1 LQAIEGPGQALLAHP
16 LHRTAIKTGPEGVVQ
31 GPAGIHALALE
42 IAEVKASVQVEAN
55 EIHQIIDAGICAF
68 AIGQGRQ
75 RLFAIAQISEYQGRQ
90 KPINLVVKVQGLDQ
104 CFPLVGD
111 GTDKWQEPTEGLQET
126 PARQIPL
133 GGEGQRLVQN
143 GFGAADRLPLGP
155 THGPGRTQEAM
166 GIGKKAGAAA
176 EAGGQAPGMTRTD
189 QGFTGVER
197 LAAAALAPLGLAPML
212 QQHAMALVPVGLKQQ
227 GRTEPGSQVQVPET
241 QMAILM
247 PPICFGSKGL
257 DLADRQ
263 RLGKNLA
270 ALERIGTG
278 GKTLSQGVVQKNN
291 GKVSEGPLLRR
302 KLKLPRP
309 C

>member
-1 LQAIEGPGQALLAHP
+1 
-16 LHRTAIKTGPEGVVQ
+16 
-31 GPAGIHALALE
+31 
-42 IAEVKASVQVEAN
+42 
-55 EIHQIIDAGICAF
+55 
-68 AIGQGRQ
+68 
-75 RLFAIAQISEYQGRQ
+75 
-90 KPINLVVKVQGLDQ
+90 
-104 CFPLVGD
+104 
-111 GTDKWQEPTEGLQET
+111 
-126 PARQIPL
+126 
-133 GGEGQRLVQN
+133 
-143 GFGAADRLPLGP
+143 
-155 THGPGRTQEAM
+155 
-166 GIGKKAGAAA
+166 
-176 EAGGQAPGMTRTD
+176 
-189 QGFTGVER
+189 
-197 LAAAALAPLGLAPML
+197 ML